1 VLAVHDPQHHP
12 AWRRGAADPGIG
24 GERLR
29 PERGSQREKLVPGI
43 WQRLQKR
50 EGALIEGSPRCC
62 EALERRLAS

>member
-1 VLAVHDPQHHP
+1 MTRSIT
-12 AWRRGAADPGIG
+12 RRGAAARPIPGSAASACA
-24 GERLR
+24 